1 MSTLQLGLAV
11 AGGVVLAAMV
21 AHSAWASR
29 RNTPRQP
36 QHPSADPQQEP
47 SLHGDDM
54 PDTVPMESMLDE
66 FGSAKP
72 ASLQPRKPAMDALID
87 VIATVALDPHTP
99 AVLGEVALAA
109 LPASLRAGSKP
120 MLVEGYNLQSLLWE
134 LPAVGQRY
142 GGFQVGVQLANRSG
156 ALNEIEFSEFVAKT
170 QAFADA
176 LSASPEFP
184 DMLHEVARAKELDQ
198 FASAHDAQLAFSIR
212 ARSAAWSI
220 PFIQQCVAQQG
231 FVAGVIPGRLVLPT
245 AQEGLPPVLVL
256 QFDSQV
262 ALSDDPLHSAI
273 RALTLQLDVAHVAQ
287 DERPFERMR
296 AVANALA
303 VQMDGVVT
311 DDQGNPLLEPSL
323 DAIAN
328 DLQGL
333 YAALEQH
340 DLKAGSPQA
349 RRLFS

>member
-1 MSTLQLGLAV
+1 M

-21 AHSAWASR
+21 AHSTWASR

-36 QHPSADPQQEP
+36 QHPTANPHQEP
-47 SLHGDDM
+47 SLHGADM
-54 PDTVPMESMLDE
+54 PDTVPMESMLD
-66 FGSAKP
+66 GLASAKSTP
-72 ASLQPRKPAMDALID
+72 MQPRKPAMDALID

-99 AVLGEVALAA
+99 AVLGEVVWTA

-120 MLVEGYNLQSLLWE
+120 MLVEGYNLQSLVWE
-134 LPAVGQRY
+134 LPVAGQRY

-176 LSASPEFP
+176 LAASPEFP

-198 FASAHDAQLAFSIR
+198 FASAHDAQLAFTLR
-212 ARSAAWSI
+212 ARNAAWSI

-231 FVAGVIPGRLVLPT
+231 FVAGVIPGRMVLPA

-256 QFDSQV
+256 HYDSQV
-262 ALSDDPLHSAI
+262 ALADDPLHSAI
-273 RALTLQLDVAHVAQ
+273 RELTLQLDVAQVAQ

-296 AVANALA
+296 AVATALA
-303 VQMDGVVT
+303 QSMDGVVT
-311 DDQGNPLLEPSL
+311 DDQGNPLLEPYL
-323 DAIAN
+323 DTIAN
-328 DLQGL
+328 DLLGL
-333 YAALEQH
+333 YSSLEQR
-340 DLKAGSPQA
+340 DIKAGSPQA